1 MAGDDG
7 TAPGYGAAMADLEQ
21 ILAELERGSVD
32 VDRLGAQVKRASEL
46 IRFCRERVVA
56 ARLDIEQVV
65 AQLDADHPG

>member
-7 TAPGYGAAMADLEQ
+7 TAPGYGAAMAELEQ

>member
-1 MAGDDG
+1 MPGDDH
-7 TAPGYGAAMADLEQ
+7 TAPGYGAAMAELEQ
-21 ILAELERGSVD
+21 ILAELERGTVD

>member
-1 MAGDDG
+1 MTGDDG
-7 TAPGYGAAMADLEQ
+7 TAPGYGAAMAELEQ

>member
-1 MAGDDG
+1 MTGDDG

>member
-7 TAPGYGAAMADLEQ
+7 TAPGYGAAIAELEQ

>member
-1 MAGDDG
+1 MAGDEG
-7 TAPGYGAAMADLEQ
+7 TAPGYGAAMAELER

>member
-1 MAGDDG
+1 MPGDDR
-7 TAPGYGAAMADLEQ
+7 TAPGYGAAMAELEQ
-21 ILAELERGSVD
+21 ILAELERGTVD